1 MVYRLIPS
9 QPEIIPLGVDREYNT
24 TKKAMRVVKILK
36 EEYPSIDIVI
46 LKDGIQL
53 TIEELQSDIDSYEIN
68 TMREEDVPRQN
79 NLDS

>member
-9 QPEIIPLGVDREYNT
+9 QPEIIPLGVDREYNNPKT
-24 TKKAMRVVKILK
+24 AMRVVKILK

-79 NLDS
+79 NLDN

>member
-9 QPEIIPLGVDREYNT
+9 QPEIIPLGVDREYNNPKT
-24 TKKAMRVVKILK
+24 AMRVVKILK